1 MREGGEG
8 GQGGRL
14 GIALASAVPQCQGGR
29 PLECPESLEAAAGR
43 GWGNE
48 TKGKERRRSRARAHA
63 QCRFELLGNVSPATG
78 ATRTTGREG
87 DQRSRP
93 HVAKER
99 VRHRRANKCCDC
111 NDFHVDEPCVLSIT
125 SSNALGARGTRFFNS
140 YQALLAS

>member
-1 MREGGEG
+1 MLMREGGEG

-48 TKGKERRRSRARAHA
+48 TKGKERRRSRARA

-78 ATRTTGREG
+78 APRREG
-87 DQRSRP
+87 ING
-93 HVAKER
+93 HVVTSLKKE
-99 VRHRRANKCCDC
+99 CDIVEQI
-111 NDFHVDEPCVLSIT
+111 NAVAAMT
-125 SSNALGARGTRFFNS
+125 STSMNLVY
-140 YQALLAS
+140 YQLQAPML